1 MPEKIFYEIFNGKT
15 KITDKN
21 IKLLVKELEDL
32 KGFLETK
39 NDIDN
44 LKVLKNKI
52 ELVLKKEKKKIEKKH
67 KKALS
72 EIADKV

>member
-67 KKALS
+67 KKALF